1 MRLEQRFEGGEKSEL
16 CGDLGDVCSRQREH
30 LVPELKAEAHL
41 VCSRRSKKAVVVGA
55 G

>member
-30 LVPELKAEAHL
+30 LKAETHL
-41 VCSRRSKKAVVVGA
+41 VCSRRSKEAVVVGA